1 MLLFLRRYGL
11 PLLLLA
17 GCSRSASAPA
27 QWDVSI
33 RGYGPV
39 EAGMTLTQ
47 AESAGHK
54 PITHPKSDQAE
65 CDMVAFAADST
76 QGIEFLVER
85 GTIER
90 VDILDSTIA
99 TNHGA
104 RVGSTEAAVESLY
117 PGRVTVQPH
126 KYDEAGHYLVIGPKP
141 EDSLFAL
148 VFETDGHRVTR
159 YRAGRRPAVEYVEG
173 CA

>member
-1 MLLFLRRYGL
+1 M
-11 PLLLLA
+11 
-17 GCSRSASAPA
+17 S
-27 QWDVSI
+27 
-33 RGYGPV
+33 
-39 EAGMTLTQ
+39 LTQ
-47 AESAGHK
+47 AETAGHK
-54 PITHPKSDQAE
+54 PITHPTSDHAE
-65 CDMVAFAADST
+65 CAIVEFAGDT
-76 QGIEFLVER
+76 MRLIQFLVEQ

-90 VDILDSTIA
+90 VDILDSTVA
-99 TNHGA
+99 TNHGT

-117 PGRVTVQPH
+117 PGRVTVRPH
-126 KYDEAGHYLVIGPKP
+126 KYEEAGHYLIIGPNKT